1 MKRLYETWPGDN
13 RFFCGGRLLAG
24 PDRAYFYLSIS
35 FIIVPL
41 VLSAGFLWPYLFIRI
56 KWYGALVPLLV
67 YFLLATAAIV
77 FMLLTRYRDPGI
89 IPRGLEFQYDP
100 DNPWDYERKKPPEA
114 IKIKFHGE
122 SIRIKYC
129 NTCHIYR
136 PPRAIH
142 CSVCNNCV
150 ERFDHHCPWIGN
162 CVGRRNYQTFFGFV
176 WCTILCCVF
185 MLCVSIVHLVLI
197 AIDVADNQ
205 SGINIFTYLLKYGGW
220 FSGAMVPYCLLAL
233 ALVGFLGLF
242 HCTLIS
248 TGQTTN
254 EKLKGLYRK
263 KKKSTF
269 KGALSQLVKH
279 GLHSQVSKQF

>member
-100 DNPWDYERKKPPEA
+100 GSSALPSEESRAERP
-114 IKIKFHGE
+114 I
-122 SIRIKYC
+122 
-129 NTCHIYR
+129 
-136 PPRAIH
+136 
-142 CSVCNNCV
+142 
-150 ERFDHHCPWIGN
+150 
-162 CVGRRNYQTFFGFV
+162 
-176 WCTILCCVF
+176 
-185 MLCVSIVHLVLI
+185 
-197 AIDVADNQ
+197 
-205 SGINIFTYLLKYGGW
+205 
-220 FSGAMVPYCLLAL
+220 
-233 ALVGFLGLF
+233 
-242 HCTLIS
+242 
-248 TGQTTN
+248 
-254 EKLKGLYRK
+254 
-263 KKKSTF
+263 
-269 KGALSQLVKH
+269 
-279 GLHSQVSKQF
+279 